1 MPAPVSS
8 VGPTATF
15 RARPVLGHVNL
26 MTDTLIA
33 NSSVDDLRAIV
44 RSLLAT
50 GPPSTASA
58 FSAVARTRLAQ
69 SCPKTPPHPSSLFSL
84 VAHTSDPRPTP
95 ALYDLLARAR
105 AHMGAGLGFHSLTL
119 LVVIVR
125 ATVDLRWTEDG
136 PLADTL
142 AVVDGD
148 IAQAVQS
155 SKEELLAGRVED
167 MNLARK
173 VVDELRTAM
182 REVELVV
189 ELWGADFP
197 YERGLANLEC
207 LKI

>member
-1 MPAPVSS
+1 MPAPVSA
-8 VGPTATF
+8 P

-33 NSSVDDLRAIV
+33 NSTVDDLRAIV
-44 RSLLAT
+44 RALLAT

-69 SCPKTPPHPSSLFSL
+69 SCPKTPPHPSALFAH
-84 VAHTSDPRPTP
+84 VAPSADPRPTP
-95 ALYDLLARAR
+95 ALSDLLARAR
-105 AHMGAGLGFHSLTL
+105 AHFGSGMGLHSLTL

-125 ATVDLRWTEDG
+125 ATVDLRWADDG

-142 AVVDGD
+142 AVVDAD

-155 SKEELLAGRVED
+155 TKEELLAGRVDD
-167 MNLARK
+167 MAHARK
-173 VVDELRTAM
+173 AVDDLRTAM

-189 ELWGADFP
+189 ALWGADFP
-197 YERGLANLEC
+197 FERGLANLES
-207 LKI
+207 LKL

>member
-1 MPAPVSS
+1 MPAPVAAA
-8 VGPTATF
+8 PTTF
-15 RARPVLGHVNL
+15 KTRPVLGHVNL

-33 NSSVDDLRAIV
+33 NSNVDDLRAI
-44 RSLLAT
+44 LPKDTAT
-50 GPPSTASA
+50 
-58 FSAVARTRLAQ
+58 
-69 SCPKTPPHPSSLFSL
+69 PSSLFTHLNTS
-84 VAHTSDPRPTP
+84 SDPRPTP
-95 ALYDLLARAR
+95 ALYDLLARSR
-105 AHMGAGLGFHSLTL
+105 AHFGAGMGFHSLTL

-155 SKEELLAGRVED
+155 SKEELMAGRVED
-167 MNLARK
+167 MNMARK

-182 REVELVV
+182 REVSLVV

-197 YERGLANLEC
+197 YERGLANLES
-207 LKI
+207 LKL

>member
-1 MPAPVSS
+1 MTSESRAHKRTGHLADIILSS
-8 VGPTATF
+8 
-15 RARPVLGHVNL
+15 
-26 MTDTLIA
+26 
-33 NSSVDDLRAIV
+33 LRAIV

-50 GPPSTASA
+50 GPPSTTSA
-58 FSAVARTRLAQ
+58 FSAVARTRLVQ
-69 SCPKTPPHPSSLFSL
+69 SCPKTPPHPSSLFTL
-84 VAHTSDPRPTP
+84 VSHNSDPRPTP

-105 AHMGAGLGFHSLTL
+105 AHFGAGNGLFSLTL

-125 ATVDLRWTEDG
+125 ATVDLRWAEDG

-155 SKEELLAGRVED
+155 SKEEIMAGRVED
-167 MNLARK
+167 MMMARK

-182 REVELVV
+182 REVSLVV

>member
-1 MPAPVSS
+1 MPAPVAAA
-8 VGPTATF
+8 PTTF
-15 RARPVLGHVNL
+15 KTRPVLGHVNL

-33 NSSVDDLRAIV
+33 NSNVDDLRAIV

-50 GPPSTASA
+50 GPPATASA
-58 FSAVARTRLAQ
+58 FAAVARSRLAQ
-69 SCPKTPPHPSSLFSL
+69 SCPKTPPHPSSLFTHLNTS
-84 VAHTSDPRPTP
+84 SDPRPTP
-95 ALYDLLARAR
+95 ALYDLLARSR
-105 AHMGAGLGFHSLTL
+105 AHFGAGMGFHSLTL

-155 SKEELLAGRVED
+155 SKEELMAGRVED
-167 MNLARK
+167 MNMARK

-182 REVELVV
+182 REVSLVV

-197 YERGLANLEC
+197 YERGLANLES
-207 LKI
+207 LKL